1 MLYRIKAGPYEWL
14 VVSHTLASVMKVVH
28 RKAKD
33 FPVETE
39 FEIFCGNTRVAAH
52 RRHSLF
58 DTMPPDLSS

>member
-1 MLYRIKAGPYEWL
+1 MLYRIKAGQSEWL
-14 VVSHTLASVMKVVH
+14 VMGYTLASVMSVVH

-39 FEIFCGNTRVAAH
+39 FEIFCGKIRVAAH

-58 DTMPPDLSS
+58 DAPTNE